1 MQQMMKM
8 KEEKT
13 NWKNSGEKVLDN
25 NNGKLSDTDVKVLA
39 REAVDDIIKYPFDKK
54 QQKVNTVCSAFLEWL
69 HQNEGEDKG
78 SQLQSL
84 HDATQESSTSRQ
96 IGSFFEMPVK
106 SKHSETPIFRHWMR
120 RQRKATAQDAGLTD
134 LEALYASAP
143 LKPICINGEEIR
155 WTRDFTR
162 IKY

>member
-1 MQQMMKM
+1 MSNEQRIVV
-8 KEEKT
+8 EKLSVLFVQLIECKHS
-13 NWKNSGEKVLDN
+13 NQDNQFLHWKRLHLQKVLDN

-96 IGSFFEMPVK
+96 IGSFLRCR
-106 SKHSETPIFRHWMR
+106 SKANILRHLFFDIGCDDNGKR
-120 RQRKATAQDAGLTD
+120 RPK
-134 LEALYASAP
+134 
-143 LKPICINGEEIR
+143 KM
-155 WTRDFTR
+155 F
-162 IKY
+162 